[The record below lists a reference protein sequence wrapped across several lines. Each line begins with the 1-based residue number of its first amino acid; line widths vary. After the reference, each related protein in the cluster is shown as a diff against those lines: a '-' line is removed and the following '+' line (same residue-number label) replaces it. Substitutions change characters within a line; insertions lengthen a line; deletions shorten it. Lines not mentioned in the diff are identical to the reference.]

1 MLSSTIPQSPLILG
15 LIGDTESTSKAQTH
29 FDFCT
34 TKHLNRLKQ
43 GSEIVRQ
50 ENDTLLLKTTQ
61 NQNIEVDALCIF
73 LTFQTPKTT
82 LEPQLTFLPRSL
94 ISVRNN
100 ELPLWKQLMDPRWN
114 NLFFIG
120 MLIGEEHKAEAI
132 QAQCE
137 FIAAYLE
144 GKNALP
150 SQLAMER
157 EMVEAHERRRRIAQ
171 RSARHLLEF
180 DCEKYSSDLR
190 LEMKRGAKRAHAMG
204 NRLPLVSQAAASD
217 CILI

>member
-1 MLSSTIPQSPLILG
+1 MGDFDSLSK
-15 LIGDTESTSKAQTH
+15 TESLLR
-29 FDFCT
+29 FCSPMVLVPMG
-34 TKHLNRLKQ
+34 H
-43 GSEIVRQ
+43 GSEIVR
-50 ENDTLLLKTTQ
+50 NGSGVFSARTTEKQ
-61 NQNIEVDALCIF
+61 YVELDALCV
-73 LTFQTPKTT
+73 LLSLPTPETA
-82 LEPQLTFLPRSL
+82 LDPQLNCLPRSL

-100 ELPLWKQLMDPRWN
+100 ELPLWKQIMDPRWN

-120 MLIGEEHKAEAI
+120 MLIGEEHRAGAI

-137 FIAAYLE
+137 FVAAYLE

-150 SQLAMER
+150 SSLSMER
-157 EMVEAHERRRRIAQ
+157 DMVEAHERRRTIAQ

-180 DCEKYSSDLR
+180 DCERYSSDLR
-190 LEMKRGAKRAHAMG
+190 LEMKRGAKRARAIG